1 MAIELKPNAIPGAS
15 DGNKIVLNEIV
26 TSTFALA
33 APSAGTT
40 TIDLGAIAN
49 TTVSQESNRTEKK
62 SEDGEVQK
70 VSNSYTRKTTAVL
83 MQEDADLLNWM
94 AHTVKTKR
102 YIEFVY
108 RGFIN
113 SLYQW
118 VIKFVEVTPQF
129 NSQRPGDGSN
139 LNYESTGIKITAA
152 QTITSTSLAS
162 ISALLTLTGFPTAAI
177 TIPVADQQYIA
188 EV

>member
-1 MAIELKPNAIPGAS
+1 MAIGLKQGAIPGAS

-26 TSTFALA
+26 TSTYALA
-33 APSAGTT
+33 TPSAGTT

-49 TTVSQESNRTEKK
+49 SNVSQEPSKTEKK

-70 VSNSYTRKTTAVL
+70 VSNSFTRKTTAVL

-102 YIEFVY
+102 YIEFAY
-108 RGFIN
+108 RGYIN

-118 VIKFVEVTPQF
+118 IVKFVEVTPQF
-129 NSQRPGDGSN
+129 NSQRSGDSSN
-139 LNYESTGIKITAA
+139 LNYESTGVKMTVA

-177 TIPVADQQYIA
+177 TIALADQQAIV